1 MLDIERFQKT
11 LFVMMIEISIL
22 SPEEVLA
29 WPTGHDDDD
38 EDVDD
43 VQDDDG
49 DDDDD
54 EQSQFS
60 HRKEFRHDRVV
71 GDKGGEG
78 GVVLQETLRIIRI
91 IRNPELYQDY

>member
-11 LFVMMIEISIL
+11 LFVMMEISIL

-38 EDVDD
+38 DDDVDD

-54 EQSQFS
+54 
-60 HRKEFRHDRVV
+60 D
-71 GDKGGEG
+71 D
-78 GVVLQETLRIIRI
+78 
-91 IRNPELYQDY
+91 D

>member
-11 LFVMMIEISIL
+11 LFVMMEISIL

-54 EQSQFS
+54 DDDVE
-60 HRKEFRHDRVV
+60 
-71 GDKGGEG
+71 
-78 GVVLQETLRIIRI
+78 
-91 IRNPELYQDY
+91 